1 MIIRLL
7 NNDEETIMAVSLED
21 NAVDTVV
28 NTIAGLV
35 KGTLKGAPETGY
47 REASE

>member
-1 MIIRLL
+1 MLIRLL
-7 NNDEETIMAVSLED
+7 NDDEETIMEVSLGD
-21 NAVDTVV
+21 GAVDTVV
-28 NTIAGLV
+28 NTIAGLA